1 MIGYSEDFYGWT
13 LEQAELLLNAQFNN
27 LDIPNL
33 IREIISMGR
42 NEKRE
47 AENRLA
53 MLLAHLLIWERH
65 IERRQAERRSPFKR
79 ENQLERRSKSRHEI
93 IKELRI
99 VYAYL
104 LRDNPGL
111 KPYQEDILSSAYKLA
126 RTKAAKDT
134 GLDMDVFEP
143 ICLWTLDQITDYNF
157 YPN

>member
-1 MIGYSEDFYGWT
+1 MVGYTEDYYDWT
-13 LEQAELLLNAQFNN
+13 LEQTELLLNGQFNK

-33 IREIISMGR
+33 IREITSMGR

-65 IERRQAERRSPFKR
+65 IERRQAERRNPFKR
-79 ENQLERRSKSRHEI
+79 ENQSERRSKSRDEI

-104 LRDNPGL
+104 MKDNHGL
-111 KPYQEDILSSAYKLA
+111 KLYQEDILAVLTS
-126 RTKAAKDT
+126 
-134 GLDMDVFEP
+134 
-143 ICLWTLDQITDYNF
+143 
-157 YPN
+157 